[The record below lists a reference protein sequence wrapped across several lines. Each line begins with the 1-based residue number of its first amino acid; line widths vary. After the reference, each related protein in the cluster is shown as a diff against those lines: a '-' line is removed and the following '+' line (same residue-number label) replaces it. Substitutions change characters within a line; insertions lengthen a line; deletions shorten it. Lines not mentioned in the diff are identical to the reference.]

1 MMNSK
6 EMIMNEVE
14 LSLESKVPGLFLR
27 GFSGKGDYANILKVI
42 NASKVADNLER
53 SDTLEN
59 IKLYY
64 EHLHNSDPYKD
75 MLFAEVDGEVIAYSR
90 VEWNLNDD
98 GEWLGFHL
106 CFLHPKY
113 RRKGIGRLISRYDE
127 NRLRQIAEELLE
139 ADKIQTSTPR
149 YFEVVSSDSEVG
161 KEALMLSEG
170 YQPVRYA
177 FSMQRSLLEPIEVS
191 PMPPG
196 LEIRP
201 SLPEHYRTIWDASQE
216 AFQDHWGYI
225 PAPEEEYQKW
235 LKEPIFNPH
244 LWKIAW
250 DGNQVAGMVLNFIDE
265 KENQEYNRKRGYT
278 EGISVRRPW
287 RRRGLARALLTRSM
301 KMFKDMGM
309 TEAALGVDTQNLS
322 GALRLYES
330 VGFHPYKRY
339 TTFRKPLQLT
349 EE

>member
-1 MMNSK
+1 MNSR
-6 EMIMNEVE
+6 EMIINEVE
-14 LSLESKVPGLFLR
+14 LSLELEVPGLSFR

-42 NASKVADNLER
+42 NASKAADNLER

-59 IKLYY
+59 ITLYY
-64 EHLHNSDPYKD
+64 EHLHNSDPSKD
-75 MLFAEVDGEVIAYSR
+75 MLFAEVNGQVIGYSR
-90 VEWNLNDD
+90 VEWNINDD

-106 CFLHPKY
+106 CFLHPKF
-113 RRKGIGRLISRYDE
+113 RRMGIGRMISRYDE
-127 NRLRQIAEELLE
+127 ARLQQIAEELLE
-139 ADKIQTSTPR
+139 IGKIQTNTPCF
-149 YFEVVSSDSEVG
+149 FEVFSSDSEVG

-177 FSMQRSLLEPIEVS
+177 FSMQRSLLETIEVT

-216 AFQDHWGYI
+216 AFRDHWGYI

-244 LWKIAW
+244 LWKVAW
-250 DGNQVAGMVLNFIDE
+250 DGDQVAGMVLNFLDE

-287 RRRGLARALLTRSM
+287 RRRGLARALLTRSLQ
-301 KMFKDMGM
+301 MFKDMGM

-330 VGFHPYKRY
+330 VGFHPYKRF
-339 TTFRKPLQLT
+339 TTFRKPL
-349 EE
+349 